1 MKILILLLFT
11 AVSLVADTNEH
22 DAKAVEHIAGAVNK
36 QTAAQYKI
44 IMTKMA
50 NDKELALLERKVKE
64 RKATMLQEY
73 NASAQAEITT
83 REIARFEA
91 QVKLAEI
98 NRSYDLKSQ
107 DSKQNFQRG
116 TQDSKQNFD
125 LNTQNSGQN
134 FKITDKTTVNAD
146 KNDERKFALEEK
158 KLEMQMKLAEM
169 KLKLA
174 AQSSSNNRSDDAD
187 ARSDRRRIQR
197 KIDNLDDEISDWRKA
212 LSSGNASESTVNKNI
227 DDLTRQK
234 RKLENEL

>member
-1 MKILILLLFT
+1 MKELLALLLLS
-11 AVSLVADTNEH
+11 VSLIAETKVD
-22 DAKAVEHIAGAVNK
+22 DVKIVEHVAGAVNK

-50 NDKELALLERKVKE
+50 DDKELALLERKVKE
-64 RKATMLQEY
+64 RKAVMLQEY
-73 NASAQAEITT
+73 NASAQSEITT

-107 DSKQNFQRG
+107 DSKQNF
-116 TQDSKQNFD
+116 D
-125 LNTQNSGQN
+125 LNSQNSGQN

-158 KLEMQMKLAEM
+158 KLEMQMKMAEM
-169 KLKLA
+169 KLKMA
-174 AQSSSNNRSDDAD
+174 AQISNNSRNDNAETLR
-187 ARSDRRRIQR
+187 ARRRIQT
-197 KIDNLDDEISDWRKA
+197 KIDDIDDQISDWRKA
-212 LSSGNASESTVNKNI
+212 LSQGNASEATASSNI
-227 DDLTRQK
+227 DMLMRDK